1 MEGWKQTHA
10 PFSEWLF
17 CSFHSVAASAAENL
31 TAEIWK
37 NILNMINKWK
47 LSACPNN
54 LNLPTN
60 RKKPPFF
67 YSKHFRGM
75 KRIP

>member
-37 NILNMINKWK
+37 KYTEYDKRMETFC
-47 LSACPNN
+47 LSKPNT
-54 LNLPTN
+54 LNLPKN
-60 RKKPPFF
+60 RRKPPFF
-67 YSKHFRGM
+67 LQQTL
-75 KRIP
+75 